1 VLQKLELQDER
12 LAADAEIAG
21 LDADDRRPPDIG
33 ADQPLGRFDTGSV
46 DQRAVDADLARAY
59 TQNCTFPSEGGRAGG
74 RCTAGRVTFGRG
86 GGGIGRMAAGSG
98 GAASGGGS
106 GMRGIVSQPPGIS
119 SARAVVWKDSAA
131 IESAIAATNNE
142 TFCISD
148 RDPHIAKAA
157 GSIRQPGAIGH
168 PAAAPVAAPAA
179 HR

>member
-1 VLQKLELQDER
+1 MLQKLELQDER

-46 DQRAVDADLARAY
+46 DRRAVDAGLDRAC

-119 SARAVVWKDSAA
+119 SARAVVWTDSAA

-157 GSIRQPGAIGH
+157 GSIRQPGAIVH